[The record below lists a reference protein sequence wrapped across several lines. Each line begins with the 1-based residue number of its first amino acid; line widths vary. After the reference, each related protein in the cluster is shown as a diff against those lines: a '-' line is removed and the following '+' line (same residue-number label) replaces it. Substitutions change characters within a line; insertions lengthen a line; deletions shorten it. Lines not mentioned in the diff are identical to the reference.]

1 MIICPWNELSRYAS
15 LIPGLE
21 EAMKI
26 IDAHDPK
33 EYGTFPLPNGRFMA
47 GIHTSRSAEGCQAEA
62 HRRFLDI
69 QYVLTGQDVVGWAPI
84 SRLTPAGEFN
94 VDGDIGFFD
103 GEVEMI
109 RIPAGYCYVVFP
121 EDGHMPDCHI
131 DEPNDFLK
139 YVIKI
144 EL

>member
-1 MIICPWNELSRYAS
+1 MIICPWNEISRYAS
-15 LIPGLE
+15 VIPGLE
-21 EAMKI
+21 EAIKI

-47 GIHTSRSAEGCQAEA
+47 GMHTSRSAEGEKAEA

-69 QYVLTGQDVVGWAPI
+69 QYVLSGQDVVGWNSI
-84 SRLTPAGEFN
+84 NHMTPAGEFN
-94 VDGDIGFFD
+94 VEGDIGFFD
-103 GEVEMI
+103 GDVEMI

-121 EDGHMPDCHI
+121 EDAHLPDCHI
-131 DEPNDFLK
+131 DQPMDFLK

>member
-1 MIICPWNELSRYAS
+1 MIICPWNEISRYAS
-15 LIPGLE
+15 VIPGLE
-21 EAMKI
+21 EAIKI

-33 EYGTFPLPNGRFMA
+33 EYGTFPLPNGRFMV
-47 GIHTSRSAEGCQAEA
+47 GMHTSRSAEGAQAEA

-69 QYVLTGQDVVGWAPI
+69 QYVITGQDVVGWNSI
-84 SRLTPAGEFN
+84 NHMTPAGEFN
-94 VDGDIGFFD
+94 MEGDIGFFEGD
-103 GEVEMI
+103 VEMI

-121 EDGHMPDCHI
+121 EDAHLPDCHI
-131 DEPNDFLK
+131 DQPMNFLK

>member
-1 MIICPWNELSRYAS
+1 MIICPWKDISRYAS
-15 LIPGLE
+15 VIPGLE
-21 EAMKI
+21 ETIKI

-33 EYGTFPLPNGRFMA
+33 EHGVFPLPNGRFMA
-47 GIHTSRSAEGCQAEA
+47 GIHTSHSVDGYKPEA

-69 QYVLTGQDVVGWAPI
+69 QYVLTGQDVVGWT
-84 SRLTPAGEFN
+84 SLDSLTPAGEFR
-94 VDGDIGFFD
+94 VESDIGFYE
-103 GEVEMI
+103 GNVEMI

-121 EDGHMPDCHI
+121 EDAHMPDCHI
-131 DEPNDFLK
+131 DTPNDFLK

>member
-1 MIICPWNELSRYAS
+1 MIICPWNEISRYAS
-15 LIPGLE
+15 VIPGLE
-21 EAMKI
+21 EATKI

-33 EYGTFPLPNGRFMA
+33 EYGTFPLPNGRFMV
-47 GIHTSRSAEGCQAEA
+47 GMHTSRSAEGAQAEA

-69 QYVLTGQDVVGWAPI
+69 QYVITGQDVVGWNSI
-84 SRLTPAGEFN
+84 NHMTPAGEFN
-94 VDGDIGFFD
+94 MEGDIGFFEGD
-103 GEVEMI
+103 VEMI

-121 EDGHMPDCHI
+121 EDAHLPDCHI
-131 DEPNDFLK
+131 DQPMNFLK

>member
-1 MIICPWNELSRYAS
+1 MIICPWNEISRYAAV
-15 LIPGLE
+15 IPGLE
-21 EAMKI
+21 EAIKI

-33 EYGTFPLPNGRFMA
+33 EYGTFPLPNGRFMV
-47 GIHTSRSAEGCQAEA
+47 GMHTSRSAEGEQAEA

-69 QYVLTGQDVVGWAPI
+69 QYVLSGQDVVGWNSI
-84 SRLTPAGEFN
+84 NHMTPAGEFN
-94 VDGDIGFFD
+94 VEGDIGFFD

-121 EDGHMPDCHI
+121 EDAHLPDCHI
-131 DEPNDFLK
+131 DQPMDFLK

>member
-15 LIPGLE
+15 VIPGLE

-69 QYVLTGQDVVGWAPI
+69 QYVLTGQDVLGWAPI
-84 SRLTPAGEFN
+84 SRMTPA
-94 VDGDIGFFD
+94 
-103 GEVEMI
+103 
-109 RIPAGYCYVVFP
+109 
-121 EDGHMPDCHI
+121 
-131 DEPNDFLK
+131 
-139 YVIKI
+139 
-144 EL
+144 